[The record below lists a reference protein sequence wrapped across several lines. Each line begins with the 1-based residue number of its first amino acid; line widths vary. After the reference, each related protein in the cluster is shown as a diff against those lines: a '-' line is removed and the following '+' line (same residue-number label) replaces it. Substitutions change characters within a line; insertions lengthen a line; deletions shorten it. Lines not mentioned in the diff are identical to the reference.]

1 MNVSRTPQARRSTN
15 VRGER
20 VKGSTS
26 GAHYTDLVARAKA
39 NSAISP
45 YCVPNEYICAE
56 IGRFLRLPVA
66 QGVVITGPGDDPRFW
81 YAVLDFSPN
90 GEPLPPVVPEDCWR
104 SLPELCMGTVLF
116 DIFIANRDRSES
128 NLFFDE
134 ESQPPQ
140 LRLFDHEAA
149 LLGETAGQAEGRLT
163 GGLNDQLGIA
173 DHCLKPLIPTQDLM
187 SSVWMSRIGSLPDYL
202 LEETC
207 QEAAEY
213 GMTPEERDAL
223 IVFLKKRRDGLSS
236 LVSRY

>member
-1 MNVSRTPQARRSTN
+1 MSVSRTPQARRSTK

-26 GAHYTDLVARAKA
+26 GAHYTDLAARAKT

-45 YCVPNEYICAE
+45 YCVPNKYICAE
-56 IGRFLRLPVA
+56 IGHFLRLPVA

-81 YAVLDFSPN
+81 YAALDFSPD
-90 GEPLPPVVPEDCWR
+90 GEPFPPVVPEDCWR

-116 DIFIANRDRSES
+116 DIFIANRDRSEN
-128 NLFFDE
+128 NLFFDK
-134 ESQPPQ
+134 ESQP
-140 LRLFDHEAA
+140 LHLKLFDHEAA

-163 GGLNDQLGIA
+163 GRLNDQLGVA
-173 DHCLKPLIPTQDLM
+173 DHCLKPLISIKDLT
-187 SSVWMSRIGSLPDYL
+187 SSIWINRIESLPDYL

-213 GMTPEERDAL
+213 GMTPDETAAL
-223 IVFLKKRRDGLSS
+223 IVFLKKRRDGLSY
-236 LVSRY
+236 LLRHY